1 MRKRVCGLLIICLAV
16 AIAAGCSPSIKA
28 DLSAYEDE
36 EIRIAG
42 LRSEEFM
49 VTPGEL
55 AKLECESQTATGK
68 TQKAGTVRGIGPTL
82 DTFAKQYGKRQ
93 TDFKKVVFRAKDG
106 YTITLGTQD
115 LTKYDIILS
124 LANGE
129 KPLSGQEAPLRLV
142 IPGAESSKWI
152 RMVNEIKFMD
162 E

>member
-1 MRKRVCGLLIICLAV
+1 MRTKVCVLLIICLA
-16 AIAAGCSPSIKA
+16 AGIAAGCSPSIKA

-36 EIRIAG
+36 EIRITG
-42 LRSEEFM
+42 LRSEDFT

-55 AKLECESQTATGK
+55 AKFDCESQTATGK
-68 TQKAGTVRGIGPTL
+68 TQKAGTVSGIGPTL
-82 DTFAKQYGKRQ
+82 DTFVKQYGKKQ

-124 LANGE
+124 LANGKE
-129 KPLSGQEAPLRLV
+129 PLSGQEAPLRVV

-152 RMVNEIKFMD
+152 RMVTEIKFMAV
-162 E
+162 